1 MLSIHCIA
9 SELQINVFKGFK
21 TAIIRSAR
29 SIFLGTRRRYE
40 ALLKAVMLAD
50 RSDPYKKEFVNPPSD
65 YVSGVRIMKEKRF
78 RVISTEIYRAE
89 SSIRKIYLDGGQRFD
104 SFLG

>member
-1 MLSIHCIA
+1 MLSIHGIG

-29 SIFLGTRRRYE
+29 SIFLGTRRRHE
-40 ALLKAVMLAD
+40 TLLDAVMLAG
-50 RSDPYKKEFVNPPSD
+50 RSHPYKKEFVNPPSD
-65 YVSGVRIMKEKRF
+65 YVSGVRIIKEKGF
-78 RVISTEIYRAE
+78 RIISTEIYRAE

>member
-1 MLSIHCIA
+1 MLSINGIA
-9 SELQINVFKGFK
+9 PESQISVFKGFK
-21 TAIIRSAR
+21 MAIIRSAR
-29 SIFLGTRRRYE
+29 SMFLGTRRRYE
-40 ALLKAVMLAD
+40 ALLKAVMLAG
-50 RSDPYKKEFVNPPSD
+50 RSDSYKKEFVNPPLHYIPD
-65 YVSGVRIMKEKRF
+65 IRIMKEKRF